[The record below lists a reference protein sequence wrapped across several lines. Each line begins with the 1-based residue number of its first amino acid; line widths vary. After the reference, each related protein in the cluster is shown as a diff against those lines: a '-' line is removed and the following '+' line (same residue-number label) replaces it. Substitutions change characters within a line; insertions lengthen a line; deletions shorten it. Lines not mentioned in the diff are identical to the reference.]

1 MNRLIKLWQR
11 PKMVI
16 LLLLFAFLA
25 AYNGT
30 AEEEAAEELEP
41 SVIVADAR
49 QR

>member
-30 AEEEAAEELEP
+30 AEGKAAEELEP
-41 SVIVADAR
+41 SVIVAGAR